1 MDCREAS
8 IYTKRDQVEAV
19 KAAQAREKSF
29 EDKIDSSAEK
39 WADLG

>member
-8 IYTKRDQVEAV
+8 VYTKRDQVEAV

-29 EDKIDSSAEK
+29 EDTVDGSAEK